1 MEILISKIIIFILCF
16 ATLNVFREIGRFIQC
31 YRKIGKYEIATN
43 RMLWLWASI
52 SFILTIIFTGIL

>member
-16 ATLNVFREIGRFIQC
+16 AILNILREVGRFIQC
-31 YRKIGKYEIATN
+31 YRNVEQYNITNN

>member
-16 ATLNVFREIGRFIQC
+16 AILNVFREIGRFTQC
-31 YRKIGKYEIATN
+31 YRKLEKYEIATN

>member
-1 MEILISKIIIFILCF
+1 MEIFISKIIIFILCF
-16 ATLNVFREIGRFIQC
+16 AILNVFREIGRFIQF
-31 YRKIGKYEIATN
+31 YRKIEKYEIATN

>member
-1 MEILISKIIIFILCF
+1 MEILISKIIIFMLCF

-31 YRKIGKYEIATN
+31 YRNLEKYEIATN

-52 SFILTIIFTGIL
+52 SFIMTIIFTGIL

>member
-1 MEILISKIIIFILCF
+1 MCF
-16 ATLNVFREIGRFIQC
+16 AILNVFREIGRFIQC
-31 YRKIGKYEIATN
+31 YRKLEKYEIATN

>member
-16 ATLNVFREIGRFIQC
+16 AILNILREVGRFIQC
-31 YRKIGKYEIATN
+31 YRKIEKYEIATN

>member
-31 YRKIGKYEIATN
+31 YRKIEKYEIATN
-43 RMLWLWASI
+43 RML
-52 SFILTIIFTGIL
+52 

>member
-16 ATLNVFREIGRFIQC
+16 AILNILREVGRFIQC
-31 YRKIGKYEIATN
+31 YRNVEQYNITNN

-52 SFILTIIFTGIL
+52 SFIITIIFTGIL

>member
-16 ATLNVFREIGRFIQC
+16 ATLNVFREIDRFIQC
-31 YRKIGKYEIATN
+31 YRKIEKYEIATN

-52 SFILTIIFTGIL
+52 SFILTIMFTGIL

>member
-16 ATLNVFREIGRFIQC
+16 AILNILREVGRFIQC
-31 YRKIGKYEIATN
+31 YRNVEQYNITNN

-52 SFILTIIFTGIL
+52 SFIMTIIFTGIL

>member
-1 MEILISKIIIFILCF
+1 MEIFINKIIIFILCF
-16 ATLNVFREIGRFIQC
+16 ATLNVVREISRFIQC
-31 YRKIGKYEIATN
+31 YRKLEKYEITTN

>member
-16 ATLNVFREIGRFIQC
+16 AILNVFREIGRFIQC
-31 YRKIGKYEIATN
+31 YRKLEKYEIATN

>member
-16 ATLNVFREIGRFIQC
+16 AILNILREVGRFIQC
-31 YRKIGKYEIATN
+31 YRNVQQYNITNN

-52 SFILTIIFTGIL
+52 SFIMTIIFTGIL

>member
-16 ATLNVFREIGRFIQC
+16 ATLNIIREIGKFVQC
-31 YRKIGKYEIATN
+31 YLKLEKYDITNN

-52 SFILTIIFTGIL
+52 SFIMTIIFTGIL

>member
-1 MEILISKIIIFILCF
+1 MEIFITKIIIFILCF

-31 YRKIGKYEIATN
+31 YRTLEKYEIATN

-52 SFILTIIFTGIL
+52 SFIMTIIFTGIL

>member
-1 MEILISKIIIFILCF
+1 MEILISKITIFILCF

-31 YRKIGKYEIATN
+31 YRNVEQYNITNN

-52 SFILTIIFTGIL
+52 SFIMTIIFTGIL